1 MKFVEIYLFVSLPD
15 KKEVQAFS
23 RCQVHG
29 AGNRLGSSTQ
39 SQKKKKKKKRK
50 NPVGGDK
57 LIIAAYFIIIDI
69 VTGCMLSNE
78 PKCKIPKADA
88 KCRK

>member
-39 SQKKKKKKKRK
+39 SQKKEKKEEKKRT
-50 NPVGGDK
+50 PMGDR
-57 LIIAAYFIIIDI
+57 LIIAVYDKE
-69 VTGCMLSNE
+69 S
-78 PKCKIPKADA
+78 DQ
-88 KCRK
+88 

>member
-39 SQKKKKKKKRK
+39 SQKKEEEKRKKRK
-50 NPVGGDK
+50 TPVGDR
-57 LIIAAYFIIIDI
+57 LIIDI
-69 VTGCMLSNE
+69 VCWLYAI
-78 PKCKIPKADA
+78 KCAKI
-88 KCRK
+88 

>member
-39 SQKKKKKKKRK
+39 SQKKKKKRKKRK
-50 NPVGGDK
+50 KRKTPVGDR
-57 LIIAAYFIIIDI
+57 LIIDI
-69 VTGCMLSNE
+69 VPGCMLSNE
-78 PKCKIPKADA
+78 PKSKIPKADA